1 MLAELVTAIESHLLS
16 LNTSKYFAGIMMLL
30 INIGG
35 KYVSEELSELQSKII
50 SHKVM
55 RRILVFVLVFY
66 ATKDIKVALILTAV
80 FIVLV
85 SGIFNEESKYCVLP
99 QSTIDKKEITRDEY
113 YTAKKIVDRYEKNIN
128 NNLNNNNLNNNMNNN
143 NFNNNNFN
151 NNNFN
156 NNINI

>member
-1 MLAELVTAIESHLLS
+1 MLVELVTAIESNLLS

-30 INIGG
+30 INLGG

-113 YTAKKIVDRYEKNIN
+113 YTAKKIVDRYEDNIN
-128 NNLNNNNLNNNMNNN
+128 NN
-143 NFNNNNFN
+143 
-151 NNNFN
+151 
-156 NNINI
+156 IAI

>member
-1 MLAELVTAIESHLLS
+1 MLAELVAAIESQLLS

-30 INIGG
+30 INLGG

-99 QSTIDKKEITRDEY
+99 QSTIEKKEITKDEY
-113 YTAKKIVDRYEKNIN
+113 NTAKKIIERYEKNNIKNNMNIN
-128 NNLNNNNLNNNMNNN
+128 MNNNMNNN
-143 NFNNNNFN
+143 ILTNDDIKFNNNMN
-151 NNNFN
+151 NL
-156 NNINI
+156 